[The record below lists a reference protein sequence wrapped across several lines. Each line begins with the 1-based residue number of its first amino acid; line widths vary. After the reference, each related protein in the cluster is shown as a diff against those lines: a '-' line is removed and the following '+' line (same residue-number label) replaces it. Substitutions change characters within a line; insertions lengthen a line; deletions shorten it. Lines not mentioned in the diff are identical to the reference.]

1 MLLKW
6 ILLGGT
12 ALVRRLCGSVIT
24 CTCAGVASFSSG
36 DRCKLLGCI
45 GILVLRERLDIEFPN
60 PKT

>member
-1 MLLKW
+1 MSLEW

-12 ALVRRLCGSVIT
+12 ALLWRLCGSVII

-36 DRCKLLGCI
+36 ARCKLLGNI
-45 GILVLRERLDIEFPN
+45 GLLVLRERLDIEFPN